1 MKPDES
7 RTIFLVAVAMLVG
20 VACSY
25 CSTWQQDADT
35 AVDTLQTACEA
46 GLVEQAAVAAEA
58 GRLGIPAEQVAAYL
72 CSIPA
77 IYKTFS
83 PPLPRSADPPA
94 SRAIGTAR
102 ELGVLR

>member
-1 MKPDES
+1 MK
-7 RTIFLVAVAMLVG
+7 TIAHTIVLSSCAF
-20 VACSY
+20 
-25 CSTWQQDADT
+25 WQQDADT
-35 AVDTLQTACEA
+35 AADTLRTACEA

-77 IYKTFS
+77 IYDAFS
-83 PPLPRSADPPA
+83 PMIPRTAGPPA

-102 ELGVLR
+102 DLGVIQ